1 MNSPKQ
7 LTRIGIFYLEE
18 AILDVLSEARHQGRD
33 FISKADIEREVGIYQ
48 RWENSQ
54 FLCAS
59 ILNKL
64 EGDARIK
71 TRQSETGRTRTGW
84 QIEETE
90 YNQRIGAEPPVQP
103 LPSGPLIV
111 IMPNGEKIAETRGI
125 DTFVKVIE
133 KIGVGKVKAL
143 GITAVQR
150 RRLPLIADYEDA
162 IHTQRPSGRYYIASG
177 NSTLQKKR
185 WLDEIASRLQLKIQ
199 VIAAHRVRSNQS

>member
-18 AILDVLSEARHQGRD
+18 AILDTLSEARHQGND
-33 FISKADIEREVGIYQ
+33 FISKTDIEREVGIYQ

-71 TRQSETGRTRTGW
+71 SRQSETGKTRTGW
-84 QIEETE
+84 QIEDTE
-90 YNQRIGAEPPVQP
+90 YNQRIGAEPPVQQ
-103 LPSGPLIV
+103 LSSGPLIV
-111 IMPNGEKIAETRGI
+111 VMRDGEKIAETRGV

-133 KIGVGKVKAL
+133 KIGIEKVKAL
-143 GITAVQR
+143 GIIAVQR
-150 RRLPLIADYEDA
+150 CRLPLISDSEDA

-177 NSTLQKKR
+177 NSTPQKKR
-185 WLDEIASRLQLKIQ
+185 WLDEIASRLQLEIQ
-199 VIAAHRVRSNQS
+199 VIVADRVRSHQS

>member
-1 MNSPKQ
+1 M
-7 LTRIGIFYLEE
+7 
-18 AILDVLSEARHQGRD
+18 LSEARHQGND

-54 FLCAS
+54 LLCAS

-71 TRQSETGRTRTGW
+71 TRQSETGRTRTDW

-90 YNQRIGAEPPVQP
+90 YNQRIGVEPPVQQ
-103 LPSGPLIV
+103 SSSEPLIV
-111 IMPNGEKIAETRGI
+111 LMPDGEKIAETRGI

-133 KIGVGKVKAL
+133 KIGVEKVKTL
-143 GITAVQR
+143 GIIAVQR
-150 RRLPLIADYEDA
+150 RRLPLISDYEDA

-177 NSTLQKKR
+177 NSTPQKKR

>member
-18 AILDVLSEARHQGRD
+18 AILDALSEARHQGND
-33 FISKADIEREVGIYQ
+33 FIFQVDIEREVGIYQ
-48 RWENSQ
+48 RWENPQ

-71 TRQSETGRTRTGW
+71 TRQSETGKTRTRW
-84 QIEETE
+84 QIEDTE
-90 YNQRIGAEPPVQP
+90 YNQRIGAEPSVQQ
-103 LPSGPLIV
+103 LSSGPLIV
-111 IMPNGEKIAETRGI
+111 VMPDGEKIAETRGV

-133 KIGVGKVKAL
+133 KIGIEKVKAL
-143 GITAVQR
+143 GIIAVQHG
-150 RRLPLIADYEDA
+150 RLPLISDYEDA

-185 WLDEIASRLQLKIQ
+185 WLDEIASRLQLEIQ
-199 VIAAHRVRSNQS
+199 VIAARRVRSNQS